1 MRNPQVSVLMPVY
14 NSERY
19 LREAID
25 SILNQTFSDFEFII
39 VLDPSDDNS
48 KTIIESYTDPRIILV
63 QNDVKLGLALSLNQG
78 LIIARG
84 EYVARMDA
92 DDISL
97 PERLSRQLDFMEKNP
112 RIGISGTSIKTIGNH
127 AGIVINHTSDP
138 EMIRSFML
146 FQPHMT
152 HPTVIMRRALID
164 QHHFAYDPTFFK
176 AEDYKLWSIYS
187 RSFPLSNLNEVLL
200 LYRLH
205 TENAQKLNFAEHQK
219 FAGLVR
225 LEELHQLGIDVTDQ
239 EFALHQ
245 ALSILRF
252 EPSISFAAQCQQ
264 WLHKLEKANQ
274 KSRYYPE
281 PAFCRS
287 LQYLWIEV
295 DRICKNVNNLLS
307 LENH

>member
-14 NSERY
+14 NGERY

-25 SILNQTFSDFEFII
+25 SILQQTFSDFEFII

-48 KTIIESYTDPRIILV
+48 KPIIESYTDLRIILV
-63 QNDVKLGLALSLNQG
+63 QNEVKLGLAASLNQG
-78 LIIARG
+78 LTICRG

-97 PERLSRQLDFMEKNP
+97 PERLARQIDFMEKNP
-112 RIGISGTSIKTIGNH
+112 MIGISGTSIKTIGNNP
-127 AGIVINHTSDP
+127 GMVISHTSDP

-152 HPTVIMRRALID
+152 HPTVIIRQSMID
-164 QHHFAYDPTFFK
+164 QYHFAYDPAFIK

-187 RSFPLSNLNEVLL
+187 RFFPLSNLNEVLL

-205 TENAQKLNFAEHQK
+205 SQNAQKLDFAEHQK
-219 FAGLVR
+219 YAGLVR
-225 LEELHQLGIDVTDQ
+225 LDELNHLGVDVTDQ

-245 ALSILRF
+245 ALSIFRF
-252 EPSISFAAQCQQ
+252 EPSVSFAAECRQ
-264 WLHKLEKANQ
+264 WLDKLEKANQ
-274 KSRYYPE
+274 QSSYYPE
-281 PAFCRS
+281 PAFRRS
-287 LQYLWIEV
+287 LQYLWIE
-295 DRICKNVNNLLS
+295 ICRSCNIINP
-307 LENH
+307 EY